1 MEESDKIDR
10 ESRAAEK
17 RASRREDAERLKKGE
32 SPEVLQRENSIFP
45 DGFFDNARIR
55 NRKIGAGDEEILRN
69 FPTLQ
74 PADLVNAWRYVERH
88 PAEIDREIL
97 ANEAA

>member
-45 DGFFDNARIR
+45 EGFFDNARISNLKQAVGR
-55 NRKIGAGDEEILRN
+55 
-69 FPTLQ
+69 
-74 PADLVNAWRYVERH
+74 
-88 PAEIDREIL
+88 
-97 ANEAA
+97 